1 MKDKLNDPAQAAD
14 YFKAKLTF
22 TTGPVEVGHGLEEN
36 ANINIVD
43 VRAAEDYAAG
53 HIPTA
58 VSLPSDQ
65 WETEEGMDKN
75 KLNVFCCYNQQCH
88 LAAQAGLFFARKGYS
103 VMEMDGGWKS
113 WRGLK
118 LPTEK

>member
-1 MKDKLNDPAQAAD
+1 MKDKLNDPAKAAE
-14 YFKAKLTF
+14 YFKAKLSF
-22 TTGPVEVGHGLEEN
+22 TTGPVEVGHALEGN
-36 ANINIVD
+36 ANINVVD
-43 VRAAEDYAAG
+43 VRAEADYAAG
-53 HIPTA
+53 HI
-58 VSLPSDQ
+58 S
-65 WETEEGMDKN
+65 EEGMDKN

-118 LPTEK
+118 LPIEK